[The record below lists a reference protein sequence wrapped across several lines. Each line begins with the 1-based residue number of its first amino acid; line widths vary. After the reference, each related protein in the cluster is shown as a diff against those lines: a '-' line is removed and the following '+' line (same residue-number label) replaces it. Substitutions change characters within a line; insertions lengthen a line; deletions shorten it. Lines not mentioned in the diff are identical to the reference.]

1 MIIEGQS
8 VLDVIALTGESMPV
22 EVNIDDEI
30 LSGSV
35 NISGL
40 LKVKTTKEF
49 EESTASNIDL
59 VENASNLKVKVK
71 TLSVSLPEYI
81 LQ

>member
-1 MIIEGQS
+1 
-8 VLDVIALTGESMPV
+8 MPV
-22 EVNIDDEI
+22 EVNVDDEI

-49 EESTASNIDL
+49 EESTASKILDL
-59 VENASNLKVKVK
+59 VENASNLEK
-71 TLSVSLPEYI
+71 
-81 LQ
+81 